1 MSIASRLSSTRAS
14 RALNSFVAPVLVASA
29 ALVVGCS
36 DGNSPS
42 DGAGGTGGGG
52 GSNADTLKL
61 TQANNFTAV
70 SSLKIPALTAA
81 AGADIQICWE
91 GVMKDLQGHPLTTA
105 DINDVSFIPLKLTQA
120 QIEDQLNTSNLDTNK
135 ISGSSYEVLPT
146 GSTTCAKLSEFVP
159 PTGGAKLDPASV
171 FKIQDGVTY
180 LVVFAKG
187 TQLGFGARTMF
198 FLVPSSSD
206 TTQKVEAQADSSTML
221 SYMADLHDLTPVHP
235 SINKPPYVDWS
246 GVTKNGQNVDIGK
259 SDISS
264 ILIGFYKGKTVSDLE
279 AGFLNLQEKTEAMG
293 GPTQSWQ
300 VSISSGQ
307 EANLANAPGRNGE
320 APLSSFA
327 MADQGTWLMGM
338 FCSSCQNPAPQIVS
352 ILVPQ

>member
-14 RALNSFVAPVLVASA
+14 RALNSFVGPVLVASA
-29 ALVVGCS
+29 ALVVGCG
-36 DGNSPS
+36 DGNSPT
-42 DGAGGTGGGG
+42 DGTGGSGAGGG
-52 GSNADTLKL
+52 GSTDTLKL
-61 TQANNFTAV
+61 TPENNFTAM
-70 SSLKIPALTAA
+70 STLTIPAFTAA

-91 GVMKDLQGHPLTTA
+91 GVTKDLQGHALTTA

-159 PTGGAKLDPASV
+159 PTGGGKLDPASV

-187 TQLGFGARTMF
+187 TQLGFGARTML

-206 TTQKVEAQADSSTML
+206 TTQKIEAQADSSTML
-221 SYMADLHDLTPVHP
+221 NYKADLHTLVPVHP
-235 SINKPPYVDWS
+235 SINKPPYVNWS
-246 GVTKNGQNVDIGK
+246 GVIKNGQNQDIGK

-264 ILIGFYKGKTVSDLE
+264 VLIGFYKGKSVGDLE
-279 AGFLNLQEKTEAMG
+279 TGFLNLQEKTEAQG

-300 VSISSGQ
+300 IPISSGQ
-307 EANLANAPGRNGE
+307 EANLMNAPGRNGE
-320 APLSSFA
+320 SPLTSFA
-327 MADQGTWLMGM
+327 MSDQGTWLMGM
-338 FCSSCQNPAPQIVS
+338 FCSSCQNPAPQIVT